1 MKKKVLVLVNHL
13 FLDNADTEYLY
24 YSETLSK
31 NFLFN
36 NKTKINL
43 VNSNSDKLDE
53 KKINLEKIKKYNRL
67 FYKDLLLILESILK
81 KKFIE
86 RFWNI
91 LLGPWFHHSLEVF
104 YNRYYSIKYIVSK
117 YNIDEVII
125 DKSISVKDFAK
136 KNTLQFFLNLNSP
149 VFNAYVYQSIC
160 TSINV
165 KFRIYDSS
173 FNSLFVKKNFFF
185 KKFYNKF
192 IFLIITIIL
201 RNKKILIVD
210 TYFSKIKELILNIN
224 LRTVPILFFRDFFED
239 YNSYKFYYCIREKII
254 KKYTTHDN
262 EELKCI
268 KTLLVNSFPRSLL
281 ENFNYFS
288 RKILKYKVVNKI
300 KYIITAQNFDTN
312 EYFKYFAAYS
322 VLNNCKIFYIQHGN
336 QDGTNKFDLYENPAE
351 TSDVFFTWG
360 WKIRDNN
367 KILFNVKVSG
377 QERNHL
383 NKKLG
388 TNLIFFLSQQPIR
401 RNFFDVKN
409 IYYKQHFNEF
419 IFIENIS
426 KNILKSTIIKEHPFN
441 LSYESDDK
449 SILESKIKKINH
461 DIKICGLYDLK
472 KNLKKVKIS
481 VYSYDSTGFYEHLS
495 LNKPVIAFWADCF
508 DDLREEAIIYYK
520 SLFDANIIFSNPVD
534 AANHI
539 NKHWNN
545 INDWWFS
552 FKTQKAVNYFISKY
566 SIYENK
572 PISIFKDKLLD
583 LIK

>member
-53 KKINLEKIKKYNRL
+53 KKINLEKIKKYKRL

-160 TSINV
+160 ASINV

-173 FNSLFVKKNFFF
+173 FNSLFVKQNFFF

-288 RKILKYKVVNKI
+288 RKILKYKVVNK
-300 KYIITAQNFDTN
+300 
-312 EYFKYFAAYS
+312 
-322 VLNNCKIFYIQHGN
+322 LNI
-336 QDGTNKFDLYENPAE
+336 
-351 TSDVFFTWG
+351 
-360 WKIRDNN
+360 
-367 KILFNVKVSG
+367 
-377 QERNHL
+377 
-383 NKKLG
+383 
-388 TNLIFFLSQQPIR
+388 
-401 RNFFDVKN
+401 
-409 IYYKQHFNEF
+409 
-419 IFIENIS
+419 
-426 KNILKSTIIKEHPFN
+426 
-441 LSYESDDK
+441 
-449 SILESKIKKINH
+449 
-461 DIKICGLYDLK
+461 
-472 KNLKKVKIS
+472 
-481 VYSYDSTGFYEHLS
+481 
-495 LNKPVIAFWADCF
+495 
-508 DDLREEAIIYYK
+508 
-520 SLFDANIIFSNPVD
+520 
-534 AANHI
+534 
-539 NKHWNN
+539 
-545 INDWWFS
+545 
-552 FKTQKAVNYFISKY
+552 
-566 SIYENK
+566 
-572 PISIFKDKLLD
+572 
-583 LIK
+583 